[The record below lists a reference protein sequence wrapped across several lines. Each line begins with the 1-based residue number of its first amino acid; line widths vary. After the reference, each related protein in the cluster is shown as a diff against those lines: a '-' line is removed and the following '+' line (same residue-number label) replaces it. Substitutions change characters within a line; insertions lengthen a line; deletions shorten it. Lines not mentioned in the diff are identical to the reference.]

1 VKLVVQVK
9 LLPSAGQ
16 AEALRATLHEANDAA
31 NRVSKVAHEKTVFRN
46 FALRKHTYEDIR
58 AAGLG
63 SQAAQHVIKK
73 VAGAYRALHSNIKNG
88 NYGKPGS
95 KRRLKVASKPIEFR
109 PDAAQPYDQRNLSF
123 ALDARTISLRTLAGR
138 LKDVPFTCPA
148 GMLKALTEFPRG
160 ESDLLYR
167 DGMWLLIVTVDV
179 AEAELNSHPAG
190 WLGAGLG
197 IVNIA
202 TTSDGERMAGRGINR
217 YRRRQLALRRKLQ
230 AKQTRSAKRVLTRQR
245 RKEQR
250 RARDINHCIA
260 KRIVT
265 EAERTGRGIALED
278 LTGIRA
284 RVRLRKPQ
292 RVTLHSWAFAQLGQ
306 FIAYKAAQAGV
317 PLVYVDPAYTSQ
329 ACSRC
334 GHISKKN
341 RPDQATFRCTSC
353 GFAEHADVNAARNI
367 ASRGVLGWADVMQPH
382 AA

>member
-1 VKLVVQVK
+1 MSQ
-9 LLPSAGQ
+9 
-16 AEALRATLHEANDAA
+16 
-31 NRVSKVAHEKTVFRN
+31 VAHEKKVFRN
-46 FALRKHTYEDIR
+46 FALRQHTYEDIR

-73 VAGAYRALHSNIKNG
+73 VADAYRALHSNITNG
-88 NYGKPGS
+88 HYGKPGS
-95 KRRLKVASKPIEFR
+95 TRRLKAQSKPIEFR

-123 ALDARTISLRTLAGR
+123 ALDARTISLWTVAGR
-138 LKDVPFTCPA
+138 LKDIPFTCSA
-148 GMLKALTEFPRG
+148 GMLKTLAEYPRG

-179 AEAELNSHPAG
+179 PGAALNDHPAG
-190 WLGAGLG
+190 WLGVDLG

-202 TTSDGERMAGRGINR
+202 TTSDGERMSSRAINR

-230 AKQTRSAKRVLTRQR
+230 AKQRPAKRVLKRQR

-284 RVRLRKPQ
+284 RVRHRKPQ
-292 RVTLHSWAFAQLGQ
+292 RVMMSSWSFAQLGS
-306 FIAYKAAQAGV
+306 FIAYKAQRAGV
-317 PLVYVDPAYTSQ
+317 PVVYVDPAYTSKECADCHHIANLNRASQ
-329 ACSRC
+329 AVFICRGC
-334 GHISKKN
+334 GVV
-341 RPDQATFRCTSC
+341 A
-353 GFAEHADVNAARNI
+353 HADRNASRNI
-367 ASRGVLGWADVMQPH
+367 AARAAAAWDAGRQSSAPAAGDRGQDVAGNPAASRSPATSLAL
-382 AA
+382 